1 MPCVMSKLT
10 ASRNRVLAAAS
21 LLLASCSVGPDFHR
35 PAPPPNDTYYTPEKE
50 TAPDAGPAATVPTSV
65 PPTALAP
72 EASAPLPKQAL
83 KVGADLPA
91 QWWQLFK
98 SPALDEALKLS
109 LANSPTLAQATA
121 TLAQAQEEVR
131 VAQAAFLPRLNANAG
146 VQRNGNS
153 EPGPQS
159 QSTVYTMG
167 LSASYAVD
175 VFGGT
180 RRAVEQQRAL
190 AEMQGYQRDAA
201 WLKLTGNV
209 VNQSLTIA
217 SARLQIATTEELI
230 ASDRKNLNLTQREFE
245 LGAVARTDVLTA

>member
-1 MPCVMSKLT
+1 MSKRVV
-10 ASRNRVLAAAS
+10 SRNRAALAVAGA
-21 LLLASCSVGPDFHR
+21 LLASCSVGPDFHR
-35 PAPPPNDTYYTPEKE
+35 PAPPSNEAYYTPEKE
-50 TAPDAGPAATVPTSV
+50 TAPDTGPAAAVPLQPAAATQPTATGQSAAVAPTQAQSSAKASSAASTQAQSSTNSPSTAPTSV
-65 PPTALAP
+65 PPSALAP

-83 KVGADLPA
+83 QVGADLPA

-98 SPALDEALKLS
+98 SPALDQALKLS

-121 TLAQAQEEVR
+121 TLAQAREEVR

-190 AEMQGYQRDAA
+190 AEMQG
-201 WLKLTGNV
+201 
-209 VNQSLTIA
+209 
-217 SARLQIATTEELI
+217 
-230 ASDRKNLNLTQREFE
+230 
-245 LGAVARTDVLTA
+245 